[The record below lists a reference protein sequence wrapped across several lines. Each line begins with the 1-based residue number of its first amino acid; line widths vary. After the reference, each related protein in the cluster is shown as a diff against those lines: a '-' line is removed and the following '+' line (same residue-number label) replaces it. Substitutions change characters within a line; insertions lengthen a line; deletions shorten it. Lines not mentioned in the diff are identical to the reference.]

1 MESRCYC
8 GARFNENI
16 MAVTK
21 RDVSGAFDAEL
32 RGKLQSRSA
41 ALDSS
46 FYLNHK
52 GITFIS
58 DHAISEWTEVG
69 VELRVP
75 KKITCRA
82 VVVECT
88 RCLVA
93 QGYKITLLFLDLPKR
108 ARSHLDLPLAGAN
121 AASISIFS

>member
-1 MESRCYC
+1 
-8 GARFNENI
+8 
-16 MAVTK
+16 MAATK

-32 RGKLQSRSA
+32 RGKHERRSA

-58 DHAISEWTEVG
+58 DRAVAEWTEVG
-69 VELRVP
+69 VELHVP
-75 KKITCRA
+75 QKITCRA

-88 RCLVA
+88 RCLFEP
-93 QGYKITLLFLDLPKR
+93 GYKITLLFLDLPKR
-108 ARSHLDLPLAGAN
+108 AKSQLDLPHAGVT
-121 AASISIFS
+121 AASISISS

>member
-1 MESRCYC
+1 
-8 GARFNENI
+8 

-21 RDVSGAFDAEL
+21 RDVSGVFDAEL
-32 RGKLQSRSA
+32 RDKHQRKSA
-41 ALDSS
+41 ALDSA

-58 DHAISEWTEVG
+58 DRAVAEWTEVG

-75 KKITCRA
+75 QKITCRA

-88 RCLVA
+88 RCTFEN
-93 QGYKITLLFLDLPKR
+93 GYKITLLFLDLPKR
-108 ARSHLDLPLAGAN
+108 ARSQLNIPLAGAG
-121 AASISIFS
+121 AANISIFR